1 MSTPPRE
8 VDPSRG
14 RAPVGRTGHPSGRPW
29 RILLIVAV
37 VLLAVA
43 GSLFVGGTL
52 LAGRLNHAFTRE
64 TLLAPEARAAAPP
77 AATVDG
83 PLNFLLIGSDA
94 RRSNPG
100 MGARADTII
109 VLHVPRTMDRAML
122 LSIPR
127 DLLVDIPPYPPS
139 GFYGDRT
146 KINAAFRFGG
156 SDRDGAQLLSETLTQ
171 LTGVR
176 FDGAA
181 VVDFGGLR
189 EAVSVLGGVR
199 LCVDVRTISIHTN
212 AVFEPGCRRMSPP
225 QVLDYLRQRENL
237 ADGDFGRQRHQQQFL
252 KAVLAE
258 AMAQGVALNPVKA
271 SRLLRVMA
279 RSMVLDTGGAGV
291 ADLVFALRD
300 LRPDRLIGL
309 RLPSTDETIDGTSYV
324 VATEPAT
331 SELFAALRKD
341 TLGRWAVANPQWV
354 NRI

>member
-1 MSTPPRE
+1 MF
-8 VDPSRG
+8 
-14 RAPVGRTGHPSGRPW
+14 VG
-29 RILLIVAV
+29 IALVAI
-37 VLLAVA
+37 A
-43 GSLFVGGTL
+43 GSMFMAGTL
-52 LAGRLNHAFTRE
+52 LAGRLEHAFTRD

-94 RRSNPG
+94 RPSNPT

-109 VLHVPRTMDRAML
+109 VLHVPRTMDRAVL
-122 LSIPR
+122 LSVPR
-127 DLLVDIPPYPPS
+127 DLLVDIPPFAPA
-139 GFYGDRT
+139 GFPGERT
-146 KINAAFRFGG
+146 KINAAFHYGG
-156 SDRDGAQLLSETLTQ
+156 SERGGAQLLSETLTR

-189 EAVSVLGGVR
+189 DAVRVLGGVR
-199 LCVDVRTISIHTN
+199 LCVDVRTVSIHTN

-258 AMAQGVALNPVKA
+258 AMTQGVALNPVKA
-271 SRLLRVMA
+271 NRLIQVVA
-279 RSMVLDTGGAGV
+279 DSMVLDTGGASV
-291 ADLVFALRD
+291 PDLIFGLRGI
-300 LRPDRLIGL
+300 RPDRLTGL
-309 RLPSTDETIDGTSYV
+309 RLPSFDTMIGGTSYV
-324 VATEPAT
+324 VAAEPAA
-331 SELFAALRKD
+331 SELFVALRSD
-341 TLGRWAVANPQWV
+341 TLERWAAANPQWV